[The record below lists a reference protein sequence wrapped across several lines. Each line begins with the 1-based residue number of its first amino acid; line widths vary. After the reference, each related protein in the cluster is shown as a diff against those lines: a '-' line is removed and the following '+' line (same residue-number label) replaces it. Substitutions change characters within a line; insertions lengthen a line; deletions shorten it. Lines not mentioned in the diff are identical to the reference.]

1 MMRHGSASPD
11 LAQLIDL
18 ARDFP
23 MSTRYMMFCS
33 DETDP
38 ADLVELSEEELG
50 RLTGDEILELAES
63 LGLHLDVNISREA
76 ALARLRL
83 LSVE

>member
-1 MMRHGSASPD
+1 
-11 LAQLIDL
+11 LN
-18 ARDFP
+18 
-23 MSTRYMMFCS
+23 
-33 DETDP
+33 ETSGRRVFRRPDP

>member
-1 MMRHGSASPD
+1 
-11 LAQLIDL
+11 LN
-18 ARDFP
+18 
-23 MSTRYMMFCS
+23 
-33 DETDP
+33 ETSGRRGFRRPDP